1 MIRKRQ
7 GEKKKD
13 FMKRAILAYMEQAGV
28 ATLGDIAAHLKSICR
43 DVPSNESLSSYIR
56 CIPEINRLTNGHKPR
71 GMAEYEYVGGV
82 K

>member
-1 MIRKRQ
+1 MTRKHH

-13 FMKRAILAYMEQAGV
+13 YLKRAILAYMEQAGV

-43 DVPSNESLSSYIR
+43 DVPSNESISSYIR

-71 GMAEYEYVGGV
+71 GMAEYEYVGGSE
-82 K
+82 